1 MSNGELVLYASEDGS
16 ATFFLRAQDGT
27 VWLTQ
32 MELAELF
39 QTSIPNVNI
48 HIKNVLEEGELQ
60 PEATI
65 KEDLIVRLEGK
76 RQVKRP
82 VKLYNLD
89 MILAVGYRVKSPRGT
104 QFRQWA
110 TTHLREYLVKGFVMD
125 DERMKD
131 PVGWDYFDELLQRI
145 RRRGYLAGHLPGAVH
160 VPRGHLES
168 RIEATV
174 PDRSQRVVLYCA
186 GFIGSGL
193 QLGDVPVGYPVEHI
207 RMTATGAG
215 GGARRIQQHGVVF
228 QTFARSAFHIDP
240 LAHGDHLGDMKLTA
254 IGAGTCDNVP
264 VVSAAPNSTTAE
276 IAAAKNAAVVM
287 VSPLAAF
294 VGRKIDTI
302 RGKPT
307 AACPVTGADVIAPL
321 AAPCLAP
328 AQTGG
333 TRTVKANAT
342 AKAVEI
348 IIVPA
353 AHDSTVPI
361 ALLGEAAREAI
372 YLQADICRADLL
384 VVAPFVLPFAKP
396 VWLTLHAARRDRK
409 RRREVRFRFGEAPG
423 GPRRHRLAVGI
434 HDRGAIARDHAA
446 DRDRKSVV

>member
-1 MSNGELVLYASEDGS
+1 MSDTTEPTGQTTGQGELVLYASEDGS

-145 RRRGYLAGHLPGAVH
+145 REIRTSEKRFYQKVRDLFALSVDYKDSADTVGHFFADVQNKMLYAVTQQTAAEIIVKRADSTQPNMALTAWKAGRVRKTDVIVAKNYLNADEIDHLNRMVTAFLEFAELRTRQRKQLVMADWRQYVDSFIQFNESPLLKGVGRMSHDAMLKIVHGRYEEFDKHRRKV
-160 VPRGHLES
+160 
-168 RIEATV
+168 EATNA
-174 PDRSQRVVLYCA
+174 DAEDLKVLEQIERA
-186 GFIGSGL
+186 
-193 QLGDVPVGYPVEHI
+193 
-207 RMTATGAG
+207 
-215 GGARRIQQHGVVF
+215 
-228 QTFARSAFHIDP
+228 
-240 LAHGDHLGDMKLTA
+240 A
-254 IGAGTCDNVP
+254 I
-264 VVSAAPNSTTAE
+264 
-276 IAAAKNAAVVM
+276 K
-287 VSPLAAF
+287 
-294 VGRKIDTI
+294 K
-302 RGKPT
+302 
-307 AACPVTGADVIAPL
+307 
-321 AAPCLAP
+321 
-328 AQTGG
+328 
-333 TRTVKANAT
+333 
-342 AKAVEI
+342 
-348 IIVPA
+348 
-353 AHDSTVPI
+353 
-361 ALLGEAAREAI
+361 
-372 YLQADICRADLL
+372 
-384 VVAPFVLPFAKP
+384 
-396 VWLTLHAARRDRK
+396 
-409 RRREVRFRFGEAPG
+409 
-423 GPRRHRLAVGI
+423 GI
-434 HDRGAIARDHAA
+434 SR
-446 DRDRKSVV
+446 